1 MTNAFLNRI
10 VTEEVTMRFLRKR
23 NAGRAAVSVFAA
35 LVLTCVVTACG
46 FKETGSTGS
55 AGTANGT
62 GTGSGSVNAGER
74 TGTGNGTAAIA
85 QDSVLNFDNDAGFAR
100 LQADMASGDI
110 PVECNVLYD
119 VMGERP
125 DVTVKDP
132 EMIRE
137 IYERLS
143 QVKVGEKSMTGV
155 TDSYHHVSF
164 HLRNDTFVSFYFEG
178 ESLFC
183 WGKDNYYAE
192 GGGPLWSYVRQ
203 LQETA
208 MDRDRQKAAAK
219 AGTDSSAGTAAA
231 SAAGRSGSDK
241 KDSSGSSGDSSETVL
256 DGKNPTA
263 DTGKNSGKDTGASSL
278 TGQASLGKA
287 QDREIAAQHAAG
299 ELAQQAS
306 GVEGSG
312 RETSKEK
319 NIPGNG
325 QHADAL
331 QGTIPA
337 ASRDTAQNAGQSG
350 AQDVTQNAGQ
360 SGAQNVTQ
368 NAGQS
373 DAQSAGQNAVQNVA
387 EGTQQEVQQEVQQ
400 QSGEP
405 QPEGPQTE
413 IQQSGRPQQEVQ
425 QPEETQPEV
434 QQPGEMQPEVQQPG
448 EMQPE
453 AQQPEETQPGE
464 TQSGTGQEDPL
475 QAQRTA
481 AMNSAYTEIV
491 RAYAA
496 VLAVDRSK
504 FLQDYENGA
513 YSTGLTAGQ
522 SGSGS
527 GDLSGSS
534 AGNEAPAGTDAD
546 LAAGTTA
553 SQEETAGAA
562 GQDPAANTAAAV
574 AVDPRIN
581 YEMFR
586 EYFTNPDGNDVFYG
600 LRDYNGDGTPELVIA
615 LGTAQFR
622 HIWAGYTFDGQK
634 AVPLF
639 TGRYSLGYRVDLY
652 TLSDG
657 SFMIHGSGGATAGR
671 DTIARIAAG
680 GTGLEIV
687 AEYEYDEQAN
697 GTMDHLS
704 AAGTLSDE
712 EFRERYWNDAKAA
725 SEDVAFNA
733 VRADAVVQ

>member
-1 MTNAFLNRI
+1 MTIAFLNRI

-23 NAGRAAVSVFAA
+23 NTGRAAVSVFAA

-46 FKETGSTGS
+46 FKETGSAGS
-55 AGTANGT
+55 AGTENGT

-219 AGTDSSAGTAAA
+219 AGTDSAAGTAAA
-231 SAAGRSGSDK
+231 SAAGRSGSEK
-241 KDSSGSSGDSSETVL
+241 KNSSGSSGDSSGTVL

-263 DTGKNSGKDTGASSL
+263 DTGKNNGKDTGASSL
-278 TGQASLGKA
+278 TGQASLGNA
-287 QDREIAAQHAAG
+287 QDREITAQHAAG
-299 ELAQQAS
+299 ELTQQAS

-337 ASRDTAQNAGQSG
+337 TARDTAQNAGQNVPQNAGQSDAQNVTENAGQSDAQNVTENAGQSG
-350 AQDVTQNAGQ
+350 AQDV
-360 SGAQNVTQ
+360 
-368 NAGQS
+368 
-373 DAQSAGQNAVQNVA
+373 A
-387 EGTQQEVQQEVQQ
+387 EGTQPEVQQ
-400 QSGEP
+400 QSEEP
-405 QPEGPQTE
+405 QPEM
-413 IQQSGRPQQEVQ
+413 QQSGGT
-425 QPEETQPEV
+425 QPEEV
-434 QQPGEMQPEVQQPG
+434 RQPGEMQPEVP
-448 EMQPE
+448 
-453 AQQPEETQPGE
+453 QPEETQQEAPQPGELQPEVPQPGE
-464 TQSGTGQEDPL
+464 TQPGSGQEDPL

-546 LAAGTTA
+546 PAAGTTA

-586 EYFTNPDGNDVFYG
+586 EYFTNPDGSDVFYG

>member
-1 MTNAFLNRI
+1 
-10 VTEEVTMRFLRKR
+10 MRFLRKR
-23 NAGRAAVSVFAA
+23 NTGRAAVSVFAA

-46 FKETGSTGS
+46 FKETGSAGS
-55 AGTANGT
+55 AGTENGT

-219 AGTDSSAGTAAA
+219 AGTDSAAGTAAA
-231 SAAGRSGSDK
+231 SAAGRSGSEK
-241 KDSSGSSGDSSETVL
+241 KNSSGSSGDSSGTVL

-263 DTGKNSGKDTGASSL
+263 DTGKNNGKDTGASSL
-278 TGQASLGKA
+278 TGQASLGNA
-287 QDREIAAQHAAG
+287 QDREITAQHAAG
-299 ELAQQAS
+299 ELTQQAS

-337 ASRDTAQNAGQSG
+337 TARDTAQNAGQNVPQNAGQSDAQNVTENAGQSDAQNVTENAGQSG
-350 AQDVTQNAGQ
+350 AQDV
-360 SGAQNVTQ
+360 
-368 NAGQS
+368 
-373 DAQSAGQNAVQNVA
+373 A
-387 EGTQQEVQQEVQQ
+387 EGTQPEVQQ
-400 QSGEP
+400 QSEEP
-405 QPEGPQTE
+405 QPEM
-413 IQQSGRPQQEVQ
+413 QQSGGT
-425 QPEETQPEV
+425 QPEEV
-434 QQPGEMQPEVQQPG
+434 RQPGEMQPEVP
-448 EMQPE
+448 
-453 AQQPEETQPGE
+453 QPEETQQEAPQPGELQPEVPQPGE
-464 TQSGTGQEDPL
+464 TQPGSGQEDPL

-546 LAAGTTA
+546 PAAGTTA

-586 EYFTNPDGNDVFYG
+586 EYFTNPDGSDVFYG